1 MRALRSAGFPR
12 RDDPPGACRTPP
24 SPQKSAAATV
34 SLRTHFS
41 RYTLEELYFIFCTWL
56 SKTAY
61 EFFISC
67 KIVVSIEFLLNIMH
81 KDSAMRLHYLL
92 FSYNTVTIRQ
102 NNTYLM
108 YEIIAV
114 LNNARNKIFDE
125 IKSFI
130 RCIHNIK
137 RFFTVFAPRRE
148 NAGTFRLVR
157 QERSGENEKPSAGGR
172 RVAAAG
178 RGVPPEEGDALSTGE
193 GRIRRPAGWR

>member
-41 RYTLEELYFIFCTWL
+41 RYTLEELYFIFCIWL
-56 SKTAY
+56 SKTTY

-92 FSYNTVTIRQ
+92 FSYNIVTMRQ
-102 NNTYLM
+102 NNTYLL
-108 YEIIAV
+108 YDIIVV
-114 LNNARNKIFDE
+114 LNNVQNKICDE
-125 IKSFI
+125 IKLFI

-137 RFFTVFAPRRE
+137 RFFAVFTPRRE

-157 QERSGENEKPSAGGR
+157 QERSGENEKPSAGGAEGR
-172 RVAAAG
+172 SGGTRGPAG
-178 RGVPPEEGDALSTGE
+178 RGRCA
-193 GRIRRPAGWR
+193 